1 MMDYYKEKLTLA
13 EEKAALMERGFIS
26 VVREIADAL
35 SICPKE
41 DVKAISEQLTL
52 AVQVMAEVD
61 DEVTYYEDK
70 IKAIEAMEKEK
81 NDELL
86 SM

>member
-1 MMDYYKEKLTLA
+1 MDYYKEKLALA
-13 EEKAALMERGFIS
+13 EGKASLMERGFMS

-35 SICPKE
+35 SICSKE
-41 DVKAISEQLTL
+41 DVKVISEQLTL
-52 AVQVMAEVD
+52 AVQAMAEAD
-61 DEVTYYEDK
+61 EEVTYYEDK
-70 IKAIEAMEKEK
+70 ITAIENIEKEK

>member
-1 MMDYYKEKLTLA
+1 MMSYYKEKLTFT
-13 EEKAALMERGFIS
+13 EEKAALMERGFMS

-61 DEVTYYEDK
+61 EEVTYYEDK
-70 IKAIEAMEKEK
+70 IKAMEKEK

-86 SM
+86 SI

>member
-1 MMDYYKEKLTLA
+1 MIEYYKEKLTLA
-13 EEKAALMERGFIS
+13 EEKAGLMERGFIS

-52 AVQVMAEVD
+52 AVQVMEEVD
-61 DEVTYYEDK
+61 EEVAYYEDK
-70 IKAIEAMEKEK
+70 IKAMEKAK